1 MLRGFKK
8 FLFRGNVVDLAV
20 AVVIGAA
27 FGAVIASFV
36 ANILT
41 PLIAAVIGKPDF
53 SDLSITVNNSKLLY
67 GTFLNSLIAF
77 VLVAAAVYFFVVAPM
92 NAYIER
98 RRRGEAPADPTT
110 KKCPE
115 CLSEIPIAA
124 RRCAFCTSVVG
135 GISSAGTAD

>member
-41 PLIAAVIGKPDF
+41 PLIAAVIGKTDF

-77 VLVAAAVYFFVVAPM
+77 VLVVVVIFAFLGRATDTPTVD
-92 NAYIER
+92 
-98 RRRGEAPADPTT
+98 PALRLP
-110 KKCPE
+110 
-115 CLSEIPIAA
+115 A
-124 RRCAFCTSVVG
+124 
-135 GISSAGTAD
+135 